1 VCGVPVAQIEQLLAR
16 DYGQCSQQQPAAI
29 RLNYGM
35 QRRSSGGNAARAVAR
50 LPAPDWRLAAPAG
63 GVPLSPHTSSSAA
76 LQRLDL
82 LVRPTPP
89 HAEHD
94 TIGDLLTPCLML
106 WPANRSF
113 DRL

>member
-63 GVPLSPHTSSSAA
+63 GVPLSPAYLVARRAA
-76 LQRLDL
+76 TADL
-82 LVRPTPP
+82 LVWLTPP

-106 WPANRSF
+106 WPAN
-113 DRL
+113 